1 MIYEKIN
8 NYSKIININ
17 KNCVRNFLSVDKL
30 NENVIELINNRKH
43 GIYNIMS
50 NNNLSLYEL
59 TNNIYNGDI
68 PNHFNIL
75 DGYLSISD
83 SKDIDNYNIIIN
95 ENIQEKINK
104 LESDMIAYYELKNNI
119 GIIKLEELI
128 QSRGNMVEISDLYSK
143 RLYKITLSKHSVRGN
158 HYHDEQIEDFFINS
172 GHVYF
177 LLSNKDNVDII
188 YKLKLNKNEKIKIL
202 PNIIHTLVND
212 FNNNEPEIIIS
223 STYEYI
229 KNVVL
234 DTIYV
239 NIV

>member
-1 MIYEKIN
+1 MVYEKIN
-8 NYSKIININ
+8 NYRKIVNIN
-17 KNCVRNFLSVDKL
+17 KNSVRNFLSIGAL
-30 NENVIELINNRKH
+30 NYTVIELINNRKY
-43 GIYNIMS
+43 GVYNIMS

-68 PNHFNIL
+68 PNHLKIL
-75 DGYLSISD
+75 EGDISISNI
-83 SKDIDNYNIIIN
+83 KDIDNNNIIIN
-95 ENIQEKINK
+95 EIIQEKINK
-104 LESDMIAYYELKNNI
+104 LENDMNLYYELKNNI
-119 GIIKLEELI
+119 SIEKLEELI
-128 QSRGNMVEISDLYSK
+128 QPRGNMIEISDLHSK

-158 HYHDEQIEDFFINS
+158 HYHNEQIEDFFVNS

-177 LLSNKDNVDII
+177 LLVNKDNLDII

-223 STYEYI
+223 STNEYI
-229 KNVVL
+229 KNIVL
-234 DTIYV
+234 DTIYI